1 MRRADW
7 THLQLGVADC
17 RHNGH
22 MAGRDADV
30 YVPPRVFTSYSHD
43 SEEHK
48 AWVLR
53 LADRLIRNGV
63 DVILDQYDLRLGA
76 DLPGFIESGLSDAD
90 RVLAIC
96 SDGYVE
102 KANRRRGGV
111 GYERRILTADIMD
124 DLDSSRVIP
133 VIRNNTASGLKVLP
147 SFLGSALYIDFRNPA
162 EYETKYVELI
172 HEIFGKQIVARP
184 PLGQN
189 PFATPSITPP
199 QPRLST
205 QSSRY
210 VSPALSGRVAFN
222 YDNNN
227 GRYVV
232 GSGEKAFTLQW
243 GERGMGT
250 IYVLSDPADIRSVA
264 LAPRIE
270 NLATLG
276 DATQFDNSS
285 RARTA
290 KVGDAVIFEN
300 IYGYYA
306 AARVLTVHTRET
318 SKTGEHE
325 IVFDYLIQPNRTSVF
340 SE

>member
-1 MRRADW
+1 
-7 THLQLGVADC
+7 
-17 RHNGH
+17 
-22 MAGRDADV
+22 MAGEDAET
-30 YVPPRVFTSYSHD
+30 YVAPRVFTSYSHD

-53 LADRLIRNGV
+53 LAGRLVSNGV

-76 DLPGFIESGLSDAD
+76 DLPGFIESGLSGAD

-102 KANRRRGGV
+102 KANCRRGGV

-133 VIRNNTASGLKVLP
+133 IIRNNTASGMKVLP

-162 EYETKYVELI
+162 EYESKYVELV

-184 PLGQN
+184 QLGPN
-189 PFATPSITPP
+189 PFGTLSITPP
-199 QPRLST
+199 PPRLSM
-205 QSSRY
+205 QPSRY
-210 VSPALSGRVAFN
+210 VSPALSGHVSFN
-222 YDNNN
+222 YANNN
-227 GRYVV
+227 GRYVI
-232 GSGEKAFTLQW
+232 GSGEKVFTLQW
-243 GERGMGT
+243 GEGGMGT
-250 IYVLSDPADIRSVA
+250 IYILSDPPDIRSVA
-264 LAPRIE
+264 LAPTVE

-285 RARTA
+285 RTRTA
-290 KVGDAVIFEN
+290 KIGDAVILEN

-306 AARVLTVHTRET
+306 AARVLSVHTRET

-340 SE
+340 GE